1 MEKCGKS
8 GQKVITCLQMTI
20 GEGRRGA
27 AFRRTGKSKRCWN
40 EGKVKDVQRDCVIN
54 DNKKRAK
61 RTKKQKKS
69 RGRCNLFAFYSQIFR
84 IYFAFYSH
92 LFRTLYGR
100 M

>member
-40 EGKVKDVQRDCVIN
+40 EGDVKDVQRDCVIN

-61 RTKKQKKS
+61 RTKKAEKIKGEMQ
-69 RGRCNLFAFYSQIFR
+69 LIR

-92 LFRTLYGR
+92 LFRTLYCR